1 MLTLDHI
8 SSRCQIM
15 QMLVALS
22 KFLIP
27 HLEHILEE
35 TSNVTLAVEV
45 DCNSIVLL
53 RVSTRNS
60 FMKKAFSD
68 IAAATCI
75 PKQRVLSRCSC
86 FVNGCQQRRHII
98 HNSRNFQLHAK
109 LFLYSF
115 ACLTSVK
122 ND

>member
-27 HLEHILEE
+27 HLEHSLEE
-35 TSNVTLAVEV
+35 TSNITLAVEV
-45 DCNSIVLL
+45 DRNSIVLL

-60 FMKKAFSD
+60 FMKNVFSD
-68 IAAATCI
+68 TAAATCI
-75 PKQRVLSRCSC
+75 PKRCLLSRCC
-86 FVNGCQQRRHII
+86 LICRRQ
-98 HNSRNFQLHAK
+98 SA
-109 LFLYSF
+109 
-115 ACLTSVK
+115 T
-122 ND
+122 